1 MAEEKGGSGP
11 MGDVIFILGLIA
23 VLIILW
29 FATGGPSRADLKGIF
44 LHPPTPID
52 QGGAYGPT
60 PTIGSTTIQ
69 TGAHY

>member
-1 MAEEKGGSGP
+1 

-29 FATGGPSRADLKGIF
+29 FATGGPARSDLKGIF
-44 LHPPTPID
+44 LHPPKPID

-69 TGAHY
+69 AGAHY